1 MMIFGDFRKVSE
13 EEEDD
18 DAAATGCDVSDVL

>member
-1 MMIFGDFRKVSE
+1 MMIFGDFRKVS